1 MKTILFIALIA
12 IMLTTGF
19 AAATDMTMY
28 DSDKNGVIDAA
39 ERLILDIDI
48 EGCRLTPGE
57 ILVIDTYTMGG
68 TIILSPEFQAAFLN
82 PDARIRDETPVVTV
96 IPEPIYEEP
105 PVLVVIDEPEPV
117 VEEIVNVDEDVGG
130 NLTVLFVVGMI
141 LIAGVIVYIYS
152 KQNDQE

>member
-1 MKTILFIALIA
+1 
-12 IMLTTGF
+12 
-19 AAATDMTMY
+19 
-28 DSDKNGVIDAA
+28 
-39 ERLILDIDI
+39 
-48 EGCRLTPGE
+48 
-57 ILVIDTYTMGG
+57 
-68 TIILSPEFQAAFLN
+68 
-82 PDARIRDETPVVTV
+82 V

-105 PVLVVIDEPEPV
+105 PILVVIDEPV